1 MAQRLASFFMRQDA
15 RFIADCARCAGLC
28 CVAPAF
34 DKGEDFALDK
44 PARQP
49 CPNLDDDFRCEIH
62 DVLAQRGF
70 RGCIAF
76 DCHGAGQ
83 RVVQDVFGG
92 RNWRDN
98 PAIASAMFDCFAVMR
113 QLHEWLSLL
122 QSAAALPLD
131 AGQRQMLSALR
142 ERLGADRDWSVDD
155 LLGFE
160 LAEPAQAVH
169 DFLTSLQPLVGARD
183 P

>member
-1 MAQRLASFFMRQDA
+1 
-15 RFIADCARCAGLC
+15 
-28 CVAPAF
+28 
-34 DKGEDFALDK
+34 
-44 PARQP
+44 
-49 CPNLDDDFRCEIH
+49 
-62 DVLAQRGF
+62 
-70 RGCIAF
+70 
-76 DCHGAGQ
+76 
-83 RVVQDVFGG
+83 
-92 RNWRDN
+92 
-98 PAIASAMFDCFAVMR
+98 MR